1 MSAMFFRPVLAFLK
15 LKPVWISLC
24 AIVGIGV
31 VLPVLST
38 AVPLVFPA
46 ARAKTGSF
54 VDVVEMRE
62 IGLLSVQRYNFS
74 HVVEGQYPQNV
85 DLEKSNVYVRW
96 VMRGHVTVSLDFN
109 AIEVSKP
116 VDTNEWTIIVSLPP
130 LKYDAIIDEWIYYDS
145 KGTKE
150 HDPTTLTRA
159 MDQAFREKMD
169 KEAKAPD
176 RVERAKKQAET
187 FLEQL
192 CPDAKLKFE
201 WIMPESKD
209 DSSIQTV
216 SGVEAAKSDQVELSK
231 CEQAK

>member
-1 MSAMFFRPVLAFLK
+1 MSTMFFRPVLAILK

-74 HVVEGQYPQNV
+74 HVVKGQLPQNV
-85 DLEKSNVYVRW
+85 DLEKSDAYVRW
-96 VMRGHVTVSLDFN
+96 VMRGHVTASLDFN
-109 AIEVSKP
+109 AIVVSKP
-116 VDTNEWTIIVSLPP
+116 VVTNEWTIVALPP

-150 HDPTTLTRA
+150 YNPRNLTEA
-159 MDQAFREKMD
+159 MDQRFREKMD

-192 CPDAKLKFE
+192 CPDAKIKFE
-201 WIMPESKD
+201 WISPESKD
-209 DSSIQTV
+209 DSLLQTV
-216 SGVEAAKSDQVELSK
+216 SGVEAVKSDQVELSER
-231 CEQAK
+231 EQAK